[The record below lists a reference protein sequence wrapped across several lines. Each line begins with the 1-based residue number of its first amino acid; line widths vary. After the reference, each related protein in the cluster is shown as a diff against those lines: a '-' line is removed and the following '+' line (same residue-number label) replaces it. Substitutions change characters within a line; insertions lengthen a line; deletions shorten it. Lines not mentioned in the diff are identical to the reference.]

1 MRERVSAKF
10 RVASAAKAGVALIR
24 GALRRESFAAP
35 MGGGR
40 VAGPVAGHGEDNA
53 VGAFCLQIRLI
64 SLTQAY

>member
-1 MRERVSAKF
+1 MR
-10 RVASAAKAGVALIR
+10 
-24 GALRRESFAAP
+24 
-35 MGGGR
+35 GGW